1 MRHKDSLPHLHDI
14 SEPPDLGA
22 PMEAPWRLL
31 GGSLDPNDKLL
42 PYLDRFKSTIFPSTF
57 SLSFPSNSEE
67 LQHSCLG
74 ASASISWFCACFMY
88 CIALIGRP
96 WDLFL
101 KIEGT
106 PKRPRL
112 ARLHASGL
120 SSHRPI
126 FPAYFPHQQR
136 SFNTQLQRDVNIWR
150 LCALV
155 TALQTLQ
162 LQVMTSDFIRV
173 PPGPATTQSLGTQS
187 SYFVLAK
194 GTCQFH

>member
-1 MRHKDSLPHLHDI
+1 MRHKDALPHLHDI

-31 GGSLDPNDKLL
+31 GGSLDPNDKLI
-42 PYLDRFKSTIFPSTF
+42 PYLDRFKSTILPSTF

-67 LQHSCLG
+67 LQNSCLG
-74 ASASISWFCACFMY
+74 ASASISWFLACFVY
-88 CIALIGRP
+88 SIALIGRP
-96 WDLFL
+96 WDLLL
-101 KIEGT
+101 KIERT

-112 ARLHASGL
+112 ARLHSSCL
-120 SSHRPI
+120 SSRRPV
-126 FPAYFPHQQR
+126 FPAYVPHQKR
-136 SFNTQLQRDVNIWR
+136 SFDKQLQRDVNIRR

-155 TALQTLQ
+155 TAFQTLQ
-162 LQVMTSDFIRV
+162 LQVRTSDFIQV
-173 PPGPATTQSLGTQS
+173 LPSPATTQSLGAPS